1 MMNDISVQKMTV
13 ISFIAGVLFSVSNI
27 YATIEMWQL
36 GAGDTLYIKERHLSL
51 YLIIMMVL
59 TFGFLLIATGILFFA
74 F

>member
-1 MMNDISVQKMTV
+1 MLNDISVQKMTV